1 MAGYARVSVRQPLC
15 GKQNSNMALK
25 EQNKLLK
32 DKLQL
37 NAEYLNIDLKL
48 NRKNK
53 VRRRTCGMFYC
64 RDSGYFSVNASYKL
78 SCSLTG
84 ECFEIATN
92 HTSKPL

>member
-48 NRKNK
+48 NRKK
-53 VRRRTCGMFYC
+53 
-64 RDSGYFSVNASYKL
+64 
-78 SCSLTG
+78 
-84 ECFEIATN
+84 
-92 HTSKPL
+92 

>member
-15 GKQNSNMALK
+15 GKQNSNMALN

-48 NRKNK
+48 NRKIK
-53 VRRRTCGMFYC
+53 YEGAHAVCFIAGTVGI
-64 RDSGYFSVNASYKL
+64 SVLMHLINFRVA
-78 SCSLTG
+78 
-84 ECFEIATN
+84 
-92 HTSKPL
+92 